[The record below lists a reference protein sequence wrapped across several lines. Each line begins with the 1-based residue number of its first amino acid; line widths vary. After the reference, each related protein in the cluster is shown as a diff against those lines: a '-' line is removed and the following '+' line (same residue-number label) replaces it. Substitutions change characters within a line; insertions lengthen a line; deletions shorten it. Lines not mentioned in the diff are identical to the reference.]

1 MREVE
6 FLPEW
11 YPKVRKR
18 KRMVA
23 LQAWSTLILVA
34 GLGLWMILVQHNVK
48 LRQQALGALQTDLYH
63 SEEEIQHLEE
73 ALKLQNQLS
82 GKDQILIKIGRPV
95 EMTKLVSTLEHLM
108 PADMALMD
116 LTFDTEEAPRAT
128 GTLAARAAAEQKPSE
143 SKLHFRLHGVA
154 PTDVDLAE
162 FLAKMSGK
170 PFFRQVE
177 LMYSHERVE
186 NGHVLREFELA
197 FSLEL
202 SPSAPAPAPSV
213 ASVGG
218 H

>member
-23 LQAWSTLILVA
+23 LQAWSTLILIA
-34 GLGLWMILVQHNVK
+34 GLGLWMILVQRNVR
-48 LRQQALGALQTDLYH
+48 LRQHALGALQTDLFH
-63 SEEEIQHLEE
+63 SEEEINHLEE

-82 GKDQILIKIGRPV
+82 GKDQVLLKIGRSV
-95 EMTKLVSTLEHLM
+95 EMTKLVSTLEQLM
-108 PADMALMD
+108 PADMALLD
-116 LTFDTEEAPRAT
+116 LNFDTEEAPHPG
-128 GTLAARAAAEQKPSE
+128 GTLAARAAAEQKATD

-162 FLAKMSGK
+162 FLAKMTGK
-170 PFFRQVE
+170 AFFKQVE

-186 NGHVLREFELA
+186 NGHVMREFEVSFA
-197 FSLEL
+197 LEL
-202 SPSAPAPAPSV
+202 SQGSGATSPSV
-213 ASVGG
+213 ASAGG